1 MGLQERFE
9 SFVRTMEGFEGVD
22 ELLRNARRET
32 RKRADY
38 LFSDRSIII
47 EQKVLKVDQAHRPQ
61 QFIDRMIR
69 ERGILI
75 YGRHSTDS
83 IFNRL
88 PDGQKLKRDMFLGM
102 TKGFEDDIA
111 AADKQSRDTRA
122 IFSIPEAVGIVVIL
136 NEGASA
142 LPPELL
148 GFSLHNVLNKRR
160 SDGSLRYVHND
171 GVMVISEAH
180 VLIDSKG
187 GRGLPCFAT
196 RTPQGRSPDL
206 VNAFSEHLLQAWA
219 SFNKLPAVPVEQADL
234 ARAQPQSRTHP

>member
-1 MGLQERFE
+1 
-9 SFVRTMEGFEGVD
+9 MEGFEGVD
-22 ELLRNARRET
+22 ELMRNARRET

-38 LFSDRSIII
+38 LLSGRSIII

-61 QFIDRMIR
+61 QFIDRLIR
-69 ERGILI
+69 DRGILI

-102 TKGFEDDIA
+102 TKGFADDIA
-111 AADKQSRDTRA
+111 AADRQTRDTRA
-122 IFSIPEAVGIVVIL
+122 IFSIPEAIGILVIL
-136 NEGASA
+136 NEGAAA

-148 GFSLHNVLNKRR
+148 GFTLHNVLNKRR

-171 GVMVISEAH
+171 AVMVISEAH
-180 VLIDSKG
+180 VLMDSKG
-187 GRGLPCFAT
+187 GRGLPCLAT

-206 VNAFSEHLLQAWA
+206 VDEFTERVLQAWA
-219 SFNKLPAVPVEQADL
+219 SFNNLPAVPVEQTDL
-234 ARAQPQSRTHP
+234 ARAQPLSRPHP